1 MKYIVKTVAGV
12 LYILATYFLLVI
24 CTIIMFMW
32 ELNFKFMEELWKDH
46 DVFYKRLLF
55 KDDSLEV
62 YRYNT
67 IWDYVIDNKEYSH
80 KSELFK
86 PKEL

>member
-24 CTIIMFMW
+24 CTIIMFIW

-67 IWDYVIDNKEYSH
+67 LWDYVQDKKDYTSQAQ
-80 KSELFK
+80 LFK
-86 PKEL
+86 TYKP

>member
-12 LYILATYFLLVI
+12 LYMLATYFLLVI
-24 CTIIMFMW
+24 CTIIIFIW
-32 ELNFKFMEELWKDH
+32 ELNFKFVKELWEDH
-46 DVFYKRLLF
+46 NVFHKKLYF
-55 KDDSLEV
+55 KSEDLES

-67 IWDYVIDNKEYSH
+67 IWDYVTDNKDYSH

-86 PKEL
+86 P

>member
-12 LYILATYFLLVI
+12 LYILATYFLLVL
-24 CTIIMFMW
+24 CTIIAFIW

-46 DVFYKRLLF
+46 NVFYKKLYL
-55 KDDSLEV
+55 KSEDLED

-67 IWDYVIDNKEYSH
+67 IWDYVTDNKDYSH
-80 KSELFK
+80 KSELLK
-86 PKEL
+86 P